1 MIQLYFNTFKKLAGE
16 FKSSSTVHVCA
27 KFHYLVE
34 FPRYKNTK
42 KCMRCIK
49 HVISAVVEKHFLNKL
64 QFLFNIESDS
74 LKFCRFAFETVVIAC
89 ELYIY

>member
-1 MIQLYFNTFKKLAGE
+1 MIHLYFNTFKKLAGE

-42 KCMRCIK
+42 KMHAMYKTCD
-49 HVISAVVEKHFLNKL
+49 ISSSGKTFLE
-64 QFLFNIESDS
+64 QTSVFI
-74 LKFCRFAFETVVIAC
+74 
-89 ELYIY
+89 